1 MPTSLNIHHLVSGY
15 LLPWGIHL
23 ALALA
28 ILILGRALIRPI
40 VALVTRLL
48 QRSGL
53 DAMLTAFV
61 GSIAH
66 ALLLLIVIIAA
77 LDRLGVNTT
86 SLVALIGA
94 AGLAVGLALQGSL
107 QNLAAG
113 VMLVVFRPFKVGD
126 YIEAAGAA
134 GTVETI
140 GIFTTT
146 LRTPDNRDIV
156 VPNGQMYSGTI
167 TNNSARDTR
176 RIDLVFG
183 IGYDDD
189 LDRAK
194 AVLQDIL
201 EADARILKEP
211 TPLIAV
217 AELADSSVNL
227 AVRPWVKAADYG
239 AVRFDLME
247 QVKRAFDAQGI
258 SIPYPQTEVH
268 LHRRDDA

>member
-1 MPTSLNIHHLVSGY
+1 MPTSIDLQHLLSAY
-15 LLPWGIHL
+15 LIPWGIHL
-23 ALALA
+23 LLALA
-28 ILILGRALIRPI
+28 ILVVGQALIRPV

-53 DAMLTAFV
+53 DAMLVSFV
-61 GSIAH
+61 GSVTR
-66 ALLLLIVIIAA
+66 ALLLLLVVIAA

-94 AGLAVGLALQGSL
+94 AGLAVGLSLQGSL

-126 YIEAAGAA
+126 YIEAAGTA
-134 GTVETI
+134 GTVEII

-146 LRTPDNRDIV
+146 LRTPDNRTIV
-156 VPNGQMYSGTI
+156 VPNGQLYTGTI

-183 IGYDDD
+183 IGYGDD
-189 LDRAK
+189 LGK
-194 AVLQDIL
+194 ARQVLQDIL
-201 EADARILKEP
+201 DADTRILKDP
-211 TPLIAV
+211 APLIAV
-217 AELADSSVNL
+217 NELGESSVNL

-247 QVKRAFDAQGI
+247 RVKLAFDAHGI
-258 SIPYPQTEVH
+258 SIPYPQTDVH
-268 LHRRDDA
+268 LYRQEDA